1 MHIWFANCYDKTTSA
16 QPSEPGARDAHFIS
30 SFVTYQLLSR
40 RTQRDLLLTEA
51 LLATPPPGP
60 GKQSETSQLTDHRV
74 APAVVK
80 LLDTI
85 LQSLNQMRSLSV
97 VDESADLTMGIEG
110 RMSYTKAR
118 R

>member
-1 MHIWFANCYDKTTSA
+1 MSY
-16 QPSEPGARDAHFIS
+16 
-30 SFVTYQLLSR
+30 VTYQLLAR
-40 RTQRDLLLTEA
+40 RTQRDLLLVET
-51 LLATPPPGP
+51 LLASPTPAH
-60 GKQSETSQLTDHRV
+60 GKQGESPTTVDHRV

-97 VDESADLTMGIEG
+97 VDESADLTMAIEA
-110 RMSYTKAR
+110 RLSFSKAR